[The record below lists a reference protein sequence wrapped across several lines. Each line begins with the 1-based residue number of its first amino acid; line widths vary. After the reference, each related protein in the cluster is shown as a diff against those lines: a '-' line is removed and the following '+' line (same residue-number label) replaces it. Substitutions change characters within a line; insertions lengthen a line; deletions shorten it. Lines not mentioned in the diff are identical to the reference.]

1 MTPQRQRESDH
12 VLLDMLKARAA
23 GTSIQQIA
31 GKLGCT
37 PENVRN
43 RTNNVMR
50 ADIAHAGSSE
60 PNIESH
66 YWTPQKRKAH
76 A

>member
-1 MTPQRQRESDH
+1 MTPQRQRESDN
-12 VLLDMLKARAA
+12 VLLNMLRARAA
-23 GTSIQQIA
+23 GMSIQQIA
-31 GKLGCT
+31 DKLGCT
-37 PENVRN
+37 PESVRN

-50 ADIAHAGSSE
+50 ADIAQAGSSD
-60 PNIESH
+60 PDIESH